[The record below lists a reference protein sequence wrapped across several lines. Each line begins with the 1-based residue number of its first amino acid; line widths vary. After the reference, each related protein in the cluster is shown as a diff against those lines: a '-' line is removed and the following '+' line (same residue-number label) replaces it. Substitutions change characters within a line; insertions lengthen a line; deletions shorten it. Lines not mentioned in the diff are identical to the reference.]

1 MGQKDIA
8 EKVLESYNDVFA
20 DIVNG
25 FVFKGKKVVKEDDLQ
40 EMSPVSAFKSGRKY
54 HKQERDVAKLWKEN
68 GIRVALCGIENQTTV
83 DSSMPLRVI
92 AYDGVAYKKQLVE
105 NNKSKKKKKKDPVE
119 QPKFYPVITFVLYLG
134 DKPWNNNK
142 NLLDV
147 LTLRP
152 EFKPFVSDYKI
163 NLIDLSNLP
172 DEQVKLFKSD
182 FRSLIDWLKKQKDPD
197 YEVDPRTL
205 DHPDELKQLLY
216 SMSGDE
222 RVFAIPNSSNE
233 EDGGTIT
240 MCEFIDKLE
249 AKGETRGIEKG
260 RVLTLA
266 ELVKDGVLTLKQA
279 AERMGMSVAKFKA
292 ATKELA
298 IN

>member
-1 MGQKDIA
+1 MGQKDIS

-25 FVFKGKKVVKEDDLQ
+25 FVFKGKNVVKEDDLQ
-40 EMSPVSAFKSGRKY
+40 EMSPVSTFRSGRKY

-68 GIRVALCGIENQTTV
+68 DIRVALCGIENQTTV

-105 NNKSKKKKKKDPVE
+105 NSKSKKKKKKDPVE

-134 DKPWNNNK
+134 DRPWNNNK

-249 AKGETRGIEKG
+249 AKGETKG
-260 RVLTLA
+260 QLKLLISLINKGLLTIQ
-266 ELVKDGVLTLKQA
+266 QA
-279 AERMGMSVAKFKA
+279 AKEMGMSVAKFKA

-298 IN
+298 TN

>member
-40 EMSPVSAFKSGRKY
+40 EMSPVSTFRSGRKY

-92 AYDGVAYKKQLVE
+92 AYDGMAYKKQLID
-105 NNKSKKKKKKDPVE
+105 NKKSKKKKKKDAVE

-134 DKPWNNNK
+134 DRPWNNNK

-205 DHPDELKQLLY
+205 DHAYE
-216 SMSGDE
+216 
-222 RVFAIPNSSNE
+222 FANLIYALTNDDSAIEAVEKWTKTNE
-233 EDGGTIT
+233 GEEIT
-240 MCEFIDKLE
+240 MNNLIDKLHE
-249 AKGETRGIEKG
+249 QGKVKGQ
-260 RVLTLA
+260 L
-266 ELVKDGVLTLKQA
+266 ELLSNLIKDGVLTLKQA

-292 ATKELA
+292 TMKELA